1 MPITGTVSAGS
12 NIVGTYRAVAYDA
25 GSNEF
30 YVVSTGTV
38 NSHVATATVKLG
50 YLASYNGPLSVGA
63 YGDVTLNGSSNQA
76 KIKMEGP
83 VVSSTGT
90 PVLLGRVD
98 ISGDPQTIPLAG
110 IPKVSFWLGAEFDT
124 NNDGNFAGDDNGDGI
139 VTRAEAVAQNKAAA
153 FDADNAY
160 DNSGD
165 EITGKDAFYYYYT
178 TYLNDPANNPLGQT
192 LNIGVGQSRYYNG
205 TQTFGDTSM
214 PDSVPI
220 IFVNGDCTI
229 DRNDG
234 ATTDHTVVVTGNL
247 ILHQPSNDPGDRN
260 TYVVFGN
267 INTDGVMGSAGGTK
281 GDIIIFANGNI
292 VKTGGGKVNAS
303 MFANGSLSIDT
314 AGTTGKM
321 HLMLS
326 RLTQV
331 WGDPED
337 APVGLPP
344 GYPANITTG
353 FSVKNQSDY
362 PPVWQRT

>member
-1 MPITGTVSAGS
+1 
-12 NIVGTYRAVAYDA
+12 
-25 GSNEF
+25 
-30 YVVSTGTV
+30 
-38 NSHVATATVKLG
+38 
-50 YLASYNGPLSVGA
+50 
-63 YGDVTLNGSSNQA
+63 
-76 KIKMEGP
+76 
-83 VVSSTGT
+83 
-90 PVLLGRVD
+90 
-98 ISGDPQTIPLAG
+98 
-110 IPKVSFWLGAEFDT
+110 
-124 NNDGNFAGDDNGDGI
+124 
-139 VTRAEAVAQNKAAA
+139 
-153 FDADNAY
+153 
-160 DNSGD
+160 
-165 EITGKDAFYYYYT
+165 
-178 TYLNDPANNPLGQT
+178 
-192 LNIGVGQSRYYNG
+192 
-205 TQTFGDTSM
+205 
-214 PDSVPI
+214 
-220 IFVNGDCTI
+220 
-229 DRNDG
+229 
-234 ATTDHTVVVTGNL
+234 
-247 ILHQPSNDPGDRN
+247 
-260 TYVVFGN
+260 VFGN